1 MTFNAQKVSSLISS
15 IKDLLE
21 GEFRDVCVE
30 GEVSNLSYSSSGHWY
45 FTLSDEEASLSL
57 ALFKGDAL
65 RNPQIKTIKD
75 GDKIICLG
83 NISVYA
89 KKGSFQLIAKR
100 IMVSGKG
107 DLKEQFELLKKKL
120 MVEGL
125 FDLEKKKPL
134 PLYPKRIAVITAMG
148 GAALQDFLN
157 VLFRRT
163 LSIEVV
169 VISALVQGDEA
180 PKSILNAFE
189 KVLKVGTFDVVVF
202 TRGGG
207 SIEDLWAFND
217 EKLVRRMSQSPIPV
231 VSAVGHQVDFT
242 LSDFVA
248 DFRAETPTAAAEIL
262 SEYYVRIEEK
272 LKNLKRHLV
281 HSTERRMAELNTNL
295 DARRP
300 KLILEKIWSPYN
312 DYLKRLSRLD
322 LSDRYFEIL
331 RLHEKSYLIDDNL
344 KRMTDVLEKRV
355 ADYSGQIE
363 SRHEVLKVINPQN
376 VLGRGFAF
384 VTTKKG
390 GKVISSK
397 KQIIDQDSS
406 VSLHFHDGEVDVKV
420 VS

>member
-1 MTFNAQKVSSLISS
+1 MTFNAQKVSNLISS
-15 IKDLLE
+15 IKELLE
-21 GEFRDVCVE
+21 GEFREVCVE
-30 GEVSNLSYSSSGHWY
+30 GEVSNLSSSASGHWY
-45 FTLSDEEASLSL
+45 FTLSDEEASISV

-65 RNPQIKTIKD
+65 RNPQIKTLKD

-83 NISVYA
+83 NISVYSR
-89 KKGSFQLIAKR
+89 KGSFQLIAKR
-100 IMVSGKG
+100 IYLSGKG

-125 FDLEKKKPL
+125 FDLEKKRPL
-134 PLYPKRIAVITAMG
+134 PLYPKRIAVITALG

-157 VLFRRT
+157 VIFRRT
-163 LSIEVV
+163 QSIEVV

-189 KVLKVGTFDVVVF
+189 KALKVNTFDVVVF

-207 SIEDLWAFND
+207 SLEDLWAFND
-217 EKLVRRMSQSPIPV
+217 EKLVRRISQSGIPT

-242 LSDFVA
+242 LADFVA

-262 SEYYVRIEEK
+262 SEHYLRLEEK
-272 LKNLKRHLV
+272 LKNLRRHLHHV
-281 HSTERRMAELNTNL
+281 IDRKMTDLNSRL

-300 KLILEKIWSPYN
+300 KLVLEKIWSPYN
-312 DYLKRLSRLD
+312 EYLKRLNRLD

-331 RLHEKSYLIDDNL
+331 RLHEKSYTIDEQLN
-344 KRMTDVLEKRV
+344 RMTDQLEKRLTDH
-355 ADYSGQIE
+355 ASQIE
-363 SRHEVLKVINPQN
+363 NRHDVLKAINPQN

-384 VTTKKG
+384 VTTKG
-390 GKVISSK
+390 QKVISSK
-397 KQIIDQDSS
+397 KQLIVEKTA
-406 VSLHFHDGEVDVKV
+406 VSLHFQDGEIDVQV

>member
-1 MTFNAQKVSSLISS
+1 MTFNAQKVSSLIAS

-21 GEFRDVCVE
+21 GEFRDVCLE
-30 GEVSNLSYSSSGHWY
+30 AEVSNLSYSSSGHWY
-45 FTLSDEEASLSL
+45 FTLSDEEASISV

-65 RNPQIKTIKD
+65 RNPQIKTMKD

-100 IMVSGKG
+100 IFLSGKG

-120 MVEGL
+120 MNEGL

-134 PLYPKRIAVITAMG
+134 PAYPKRIAVITALG

-180 PKSILNAFE
+180 PKSLLSAFE
-189 KVLKVGTFDVVVF
+189 KVLKLNNFDLVVF

-217 EKLVRRMSQSPIPV
+217 ERLVRRISQSNIPI

-242 LSDFVA
+242 LADFVA
-248 DFRAETPTAAAEIL
+248 DFRAETPTAAAEII
-262 SEYYVRIEEK
+262 SENYLRLEEK
-272 LKNLKRHLV
+272 LKNLKRHLD
-281 HSTERRMAELNTNL
+281 HSIERKLSDLSTNL
-295 DARRP
+295 AARRP

-312 DYLKRLSRLD
+312 EYLKRLNRLD

-331 RLHEKSYLIDDNL
+331 RLHEKSYYLDENL
-344 KRMTDVLEKRV
+344 NRMTDQLQKKITE
-355 ADYSGQIE
+355 YSSQVE
-363 SRHEVLKVINPQN
+363 NRHDVLKVINPQN

-390 GKVISSK
+390 QRVISSK
-397 KQIIDQDSS
+397 QQMIDQESP
-406 VSLHFHDGEVDVKV
+406 VSLHFQDGEVDVKV
-420 VS
+420 VN

>member
-1 MTFNAQKVSSLISS
+1 MTFNAQKVSNLISS

-45 FTLSDEEASLSL
+45 FTLSDEEASISV

-65 RNPQIKTIKD
+65 RNPQIKTMKD
-75 GDKIICLG
+75 GDKIIALG

-89 KKGSFQLIAKR
+89 RKGSFQLIAKR
-100 IMVSGKG
+100 LYLSGKG

-120 MVEGL
+120 MLEGL
-125 FDLEKKKPL
+125 FDLEKKRPL
-134 PLYPKRIAVITAMG
+134 PQYPKRIAVITALG

-163 LSIEVV
+163 TSIEVV
-169 VISALVQGDEA
+169 VIGALVQGDEA
-180 PKSILNAFE
+180 PKSILSAFE
-189 KVLKVGTFDVVVF
+189 KVLKLNNFDVVVF

-207 SIEDLWAFND
+207 SLEDLWAFND
-217 EKLVRRMSQSPIPV
+217 EKLVRRIAQSGIPT

-242 LSDFVA
+242 LADFVA

-262 SEYYVRIEEK
+262 SEYYLRLEEK
-272 LKNLKRHLV
+272 LKNLRRHLV
-281 HSTERRMAELNTNL
+281 HAMEKKSGELSSSLEN
-295 DARRP
+295 RRP
-300 KLILEKIWSPYN
+300 KLVLEKIWSPYN
-312 DYLKRLSRLD
+312 EYLKRLTRLN

-331 RLHEKSYLIDDNL
+331 RLHEKNYELDESLQ
-344 KRMTDVLEKRV
+344 RMTNYFDSTLMQ
-355 ADYSGQIE
+355 YSGQLE
-363 SRHEVLKVINPQN
+363 NRHDVLKAINPQN

-384 VTTKKG
+384 VTTKK
-390 GKVISSK
+390 KSVITSK
-397 KQIIDQDSS
+397 KQMVEQKSA
-406 VSLHFHDGEVDVKV
+406 VSLHFQDGEVDVQV